1 LATSVYELVV
11 RRGPDGEP
19 QLRSIFAHGDNRGT
33 GWLGKIWVCTHAGI
47 SMGNLLATAKCGTRG
62 EFWNAQRRPRLAGS
76 SGGIPVDAEARNRS
90 PGRYGARFRGAAAH
104 AGDVLSLLV
113 CPTKYFS
120 GDRGRR

>member
-47 SMGNLLATAKCGTRG
+47 SMGNLFATAKCGTRG
-62 EFWNAQRRPRLAGS
+62 EFWNTQRRPRVARS
-76 SGGIPVDAEARNRS
+76 SWGIPVDAAARNRYA
-90 PGRYGARFRGAAAH
+90 GRHRACFGGAAAH
-104 AGDVLSLLV
+104 AGDVLSLV
-113 CPTKYFS
+113 V
-120 GDRGRR
+120 